1 VNHITID
8 ADTQLHGREIKSF
21 TYDYAANM
29 GVAKVEKA
37 ARKLNREAKKVA
49 KELVLERGI
58 GGHLGNP
65 LLKKLFS
72 GQAILDII
80 HGKGKGGGGAGDD
93 KVEQQ
98 IKGEDG
104 QGAIMLDEETVGP
117 QELGR
122 GGVGNERLS
131 VAVTDLEVG
140 REAPT
145 DDPAGDIQSIRHS
158 TPRTGSAIPG
168 SGAIMSVRGLRSSS
182 VASVGWAGLGG
193 ESPLLARSVPRT
205 VRQSA
210 IGVGAGLENVQEEDE
225 NTIIGDV
232 SVDQFEFF
240 EAGKYPRWALYA
252 SSVCPA
258 YDAKICRCRD
268 SECQHPSHPREEV
281 FPVLRVRVFTFGR

>member
-1 VNHITID
+1 MD
-8 ADTQLHGREIKSF
+8 
-21 TYDYAANM
+21 
-29 GVAKVEKA
+29 VAKVEKA

-49 KELVLERGI
+49 KELVLDRGI

-65 LLKKLFS
+65 LLKNLFS

-80 HGKGKGGGGAGDD
+80 HGKGKDRGGGGAGDD

-98 IKGEDG
+98 VKGDDQDLGEG
-104 QGAIMLDEETVGP
+104 TLEP

-122 GGVGNERLS
+122 GGVGSERGS

-140 REAPT
+140 RGAPT

-168 SGAIMSVRGLRSSS
+168 SGAIMSAGGLRSSS
-182 VASVGWAGLGG
+182 VASAGWAGLGG
-193 ESPLLARSVPRT
+193 ESPLLARSAPRT

-225 NTIIGDV
+225 NTMIGDV
-232 SVDQFEFF
+232 SFDQFDFF
-240 EAGKYPRWALYA
+240 GAGKYPR
-252 SSVCPA
+252 
-258 YDAKICRCRD
+258 
-268 SECQHPSHPREEV
+268 
-281 FPVLRVRVFTFGR
+281 